1 MLCMMIFIGLLAEEC
16 KVQPEFALAELRSL
30 PVSDE
35 IKLDFLSNLVDDEEI
50 PFRALQN
57 DVENLITAADP
68 ASEEREQLAVSFAK
82 RIFETSPHEAEQWLA
97 AHKLPLKDRSHHELE
112 SYLISWKPE
121 NHDIY
126 MTWFDQLDSDLRPR
140 IVALKIEQLGFAIA
154 IYGVAKSEKQ
164 QDYDMLDA
172 LVPHL
177 SSPEL
182 LEVIKNV
189 AKRNHAD
196 DDDSFRELLHHL
208 KIPESEVQSFL
219 KRKKSE

>member
-1 MLCMMIFIGLLAEEC
+1 
-16 KVQPEFALAELRSL
+16 
-30 PVSDE
+30 
-35 IKLDFLSNLVDDEEI
+35 
-50 PFRALQN
+50 
-57 DVENLITAADP
+57 VENLITAADP